1 MVKQTKFTLL
11 PYQND
16 LLDQMVEM
24 GEARNRQNAIEKLI
38 ADKIQELQNKKSLEQ
53 FHYNNY

>member
-24 GEARNRQNAIEKLI
+24 GEARNRQSAIEKLI
-38 ADKIQELQNKKSLEQ
+38 MDKIQELKNKKALEQ